1 MLLLAW
7 LVFSLKFFLNAC
19 HFALFVDMENMKT
32 KTRYDASKKR
42 RIKNSTDNKILFCLN
57 KARICKTKI
66 INLKLVFLLSVLC
79 CYCWLLITRKTNE
92 VELLFSRF
100 VRLIIC
106 VRFFLSFLIML
117 HLHVNKTKL

>member
-92 VELLFSRF
+92 VELLVILKICAPYYLCAFF
-100 VRLIIC
+100 PLILDN
-106 VRFFLSFLIML
+106 VAFTR
-117 HLHVNKTKL
+117 K